1 MASFD
6 PMEPRT
12 LRENVTNLLRRA
24 IIDGSLAPGTELN
37 QAQLAEKLGIS
48 RGPVREALGQ
58 LEQEGL
64 IRNVPYKG
72 VYVTPLTRKYVEELY
87 SMRGALETFALTRS
101 IDHAQPTDIE
111 ALNSIVEQM
120 RQAGQEQDAERLV
133 QLDMAFHDYLVR
145 MADHELLYRVWKL
158 LEIGVQRCLHA
169 RHKIYRTLEEVVGS
183 HPALVD
189 AIAVRD
195 LERASQLLGEH
206 IIEAGEQI
214 CRLWPI
220 EPVDG
225 EDEGEDEDEG
235 EGEAVEATGQ
245 AAD

>member
-6 PMEPRT
+6 PMAPRT
-12 LRENVTNLLRRA
+12 LRENVTDLLRRA

-37 QAQLAEKLGIS
+37 QAQIAEKLGIS

-72 VYVTPLTRKYVEELY
+72 VYVTPLNKKYVEELY

-101 IDHAQPTDIE
+101 LERAQPADIE
-111 ALNSIVEQM
+111 WLNNIVEEM
-120 RQAGQEQDAERLV
+120 RRAGQERDAERLV
-133 QLDMAFHDYLVR
+133 QLDLAFHDYLVG
-145 MADHELLYRVWKL
+145 MADHELLYKMWKL
-158 LEIGVQRCLHA
+158 LEIGVRRCLHA
-169 RHKIYRTLEEVVGS
+169 RHKIYQTLEEVVGS

-189 AIAVRD
+189 AIAEHD
-195 LERASQLLGEH
+195 IGRASQLLGEH
-206 IIEAGEQI
+206 ITEAGEQI
-214 CRLWPI
+214 CQLWSI
-220 EPVDG
+220 TEPAD
-225 EDEGEDEDEG
+225 DETET
-235 EGEAVEATGQ
+235 EAVETAGR